1 MSFGPSHPKTYSD
14 KTKRPSNYVA
24 GLGRGAIGFTTRSDI
39 GPAAIPKVPRG
50 YQAGVG
56 RGAGGLNG
64 AATLGDD
71 AANREGRDYSE
82 TSFDKFGG
90 FSHALFNNTPYDKED
105 KEADEIYKSIDERM
119 DSKRKKRREKNE
131 EERRKKMRREKPRI
145 ADQFADLKKN
155 LTTLTEDQWAAI
167 PEIGDYSLNLK
178 AKMDTSHDRSYA
190 VPDSVILG
198 TWCYYSL
205 I

>member
-1 MSFGPSHPKTYSD
+1 
-14 KTKRPSNYVA
+14 
-24 GLGRGAIGFTTRSDI
+24 
-39 GPAAIPKVPRG
+39 
-50 YQAGVG
+50 
-56 RGAGGLNG
+56 
-64 AATLGDD
+64 
-71 AANREGRDYSE
+71 
-82 TSFDKFGG
+82 
-90 FSHALFNNTPYDKED
+90 
-105 KEADEIYKSIDERM
+105 
-119 DSKRKKRREKNE
+119 
-131 EERRKKMRREKPRI
+131 MRREKPRI